1 MHQVFFLLSLTD
13 KSLKRRGRMK
23 HMLQICCKNNN
34 ISKDFPAGS
43 TLLDIYYGFN
53 LDFPY
58 QVVSAKV
65 NNRSE
70 GLNFRVY
77 NNKDVEFL
85 DVRDPSG
92 MRTYVRSLCFILYK
106 AVSEL
111 FPQGKLYVEHPV
123 SKGYFCNLRIGRPIE
138 LEDVAAIKQR
148 MQEIIAQDIPFHRTE
163 CHTTEAVRVFSERGM
178 NDKVKLLETSGALYT
193 FYYTLDGTV
202 DYYYGNLLPSTGF
215 IYLFDLVKYYDGL
228 LLRIPNKENPNK
240 LDEMIK
246 QEKMLDIFK
255 EHLRWNHIMG
265 LSNVGDFNRACE
277 QGHATDLINVAEA
290 LQEKKIAQIADE
302 IFSRNQEGGH
312 HASLVLISGPS
323 SSGKTTFSKRLSVQL
338 MTNGLHPYPI
348 SLDDYF
354 VNREDT
360 PLDADGNYDYESL
373 YALDLGLLNRQLQ
386 ALLRGEEVEL
396 PRFNFNTGK
405 QEFRGEKLR
414 IDDRTI
420 LILEG
425 IHALNPELTPQ
436 IPAENKYK
444 IYVSALTT
452 ISLDDH
458 NWIPTTDNRL
468 LRRIIRDYNYR
479 GYSARE
485 TISRWPSVRAGEDKW
500 IFPYQENAD
509 VMFNSAL
516 LFELAVLRAHVEPI
530 LNTVPRNCPE
540 YAEAYRLLKFIKYF
554 TPVQDKELPPTSLLR
569 EFLGGSS
576 FKY

>member
-1 MHQVFFLLSLTD
+1 
-13 KSLKRRGRMK
+13 MK

-34 ISKDFPAGS
+34 IYKEFPIGS
-43 TLLDIYYGFN
+43 SLLDIYYGFN
-53 LDFPY
+53 LNFPY

-85 DVRDPSG
+85 DVRDSSG

-111 FPQGKLYVEHPV
+111 FPEGKLFVEHPV

-138 LEDVAAIKQR
+138 LEDVSAIKKR
-148 MQEIIAQDIPFHRTE
+148 MQEIIAEDIPFRRTE

-178 NDKVKLLETSGALYT
+178 NDKVKLLETSGSIYT
-193 FYYTLDGTV
+193 YYYTLGDTV

-215 IYLFDLVKYYDGL
+215 IKLFDIVKYYDGL
-228 LLRIPNKENPNK
+228 LLRIPNKENPTV
-240 LDEMIK
+240 LEEVVK
-246 QEKMLDIFK
+246 QEKMLDVFK
-255 EHLRWNHIMG
+255 EHLHWNYIMG
-265 LSNVGDFNRACE
+265 LSNVGDFNLACE
-277 QGHATDLINVAEA
+277 AGPATDL
-290 LQEKKIAQIADE
+290 
-302 IFSRNQEGGH
+302 
-312 HASLVLISGPS
+312 
-323 SSGKTTFSKRLSVQL
+323 GKTTFSKRLSVQL
-338 MTNGLHPYPI
+338 MTNGLRPYPI
-348 SLDDYF
+348 SLDNYF
-354 VNREDT
+354 VDREDT
-360 PLDADGNYDYESL
+360 PLDENGNYDYESL
-373 YALDLGLLNRQLQ
+373 YALDLELFNNQLQ

-396 PRFNFNTGK
+396 PRFNFTLGK
-405 QEFRGEKLR
+405 KEYKGDKLR
-414 IDDRTI
+414 IDEHTI

-468 LRRIIRDYNYR
+468 LRRIIRDFNYR
-479 GYSARE
+479 GYSAQE

-516 LFELAVLRAHVEPI
+516 LFEFAVLRCHAEPI
-530 LNTVPRNCPE
+530 LTSVPRNCPE
-540 YAEAYRLLKFIKYF
+540 YAEAYRLMKFIKYF
-554 TPVQDKELPPTSLLR
+554 TPVQDKEIPPTSLLR

>member
-1 MHQVFFLLSLTD
+1 
-13 KSLKRRGRMK
+13 MK

-34 ISKDFPAGS
+34 ISKEFPAGS

-106 AVSEL
+106 AASEL

-138 LEDVAAIKQR
+138 LEDVTAIKRR

-163 CHTTEAVRVFSERGM
+163 CHTTEAVRIFSEKGM
-178 NDKVKLLETSGALYT
+178 NDKVKLLETSGALYSY
-193 FYYTLDGTV
+193 YYTLDGTV

-228 LLRIPNKENPNK
+228 LLRIPNKQDPTR
-240 LDEMIK
+240 LDEMVK

-277 QGHATDLINVAEA
+277 EGHATDLINVAEA

-302 IFSRNQEGGH
+302 IFARNQEGGH

-338 MTNGLHPYPI
+338 MTNGLHPHPI

-360 PLDADGNYDYESL
+360 PRDAHGNYDYESL
-373 YALDLGLLNRQLQ
+373 YALDLDLFNRQLQ

-405 QEFRGEKLR
+405 KEFRGDKLR

-425 IHALNPELTPQ
+425 IHALNPELTPH

-479 GYSARE
+479 GYSARD

-554 TPVQDKELPPTSLLR
+554 TPVPDKEIPPTSLLR

-576 FKY
+576 FTY

>member
-1 MHQVFFLLSLTD
+1 
-13 KSLKRRGRMK
+13 MK

-34 ISKDFPAGS
+34 IYKEFPIGS
-43 TLLDIYYGFN
+43 SLLDIYSGLN
-53 LDFPY
+53 LNFPY

-106 AVSEL
+106 TVSEL
-111 FPQGKLYVEHPV
+111 FPEGELYVEYPV

-138 LEDVAAIKQR
+138 LEDVQAIKKR
-148 MQEIIAQDIPFHRTE
+148 MQEIIAEDIPFHRTE
-163 CHTTEAVRVFSERGM
+163 CHTSEAVRVFSERGM
-178 NDKVKLLETSGALYT
+178 DDKVKLLETSGSLYT
-193 FYYTLDGTV
+193 YYYTLGDTV

-215 IYLFDLVKYYDGL
+215 IKLFDIVKYYDGL
-228 LLRIPNKENPNK
+228 LLRIPNKENPNV
-240 LDEMIK
+240 LEEVVK
-246 QEKMLDIFK
+246 QEKMLDVFK

-265 LSNVGDFNRACE
+265 LSNVGDFNQACLD
-277 QGHATDLINVAEA
+277 GHATDLINVAEA
-290 LQEKKIAQIADE
+290 LQEKKIAQIADD
-302 IFSRNQEGGH
+302 IFLRTQNGTRAQ
-312 HASLVLISGPS
+312 LVLISGPS

-348 SLDDYF
+348 SLDNYF
-354 VNREDT
+354 VDREQT
-360 PLDADGNYDYESL
+360 PLDEKGNYDYESL
-373 YALDLGLLNRQLQ
+373 YALDLKLFNEQLQ

-396 PRFNFNTGK
+396 PRFNFTTGK
-405 QEFRGEKLR
+405 KEFKGDKLR
-414 IDDRTI
+414 IDEHTI

-436 IPAENKYK
+436 IPNENKYK

-468 LRRIIRDYNYR
+468 IRRIIRDYNYR
-479 GYSARE
+479 GYSAQE

-516 LFELAVLRAHVEPI
+516 LFELAVLRCHAEPI
-530 LNTVPRNCPE
+530 LNSVPRNCSE
-540 YAEAYRLLKFIKYF
+540 YSEAYRLLKFIKYF
-554 TPVQDKELPPTSLLR
+554 TPVQDKEIPPTSLLR

>member
-1 MHQVFFLLSLTD
+1 
-13 KSLKRRGRMK
+13 MK
-23 HMLQICCKNNN
+23 HMLQIYCKNNN
-34 ISKDFPAGS
+34 IYKEFPIGS
-43 TLLDIYYGFN
+43 TLLEIYSGFN

-58 QVVSAKV
+58 QVVSARV

-85 DVRDPSG
+85 DVRNPSG
-92 MRTYVRSLCFILYK
+92 MRTYVRTLCFILYK
-106 AVSEL
+106 AVSEI
-111 FPQGKLYVEHPV
+111 FPEGKLYVEHPV

-138 LEDVAAIKQR
+138 LEDVLAVKQR
-148 MQEIIAQDIPFHRTE
+148 MQEIIAEDIPFHRTE
-163 CHTTEAVRVFSERGM
+163 CHVTEAVRVFSERGM
-178 NDKVKLLETSGALYT
+178 KDKVRLLESSGSLYT
-193 FYYTLDGTV
+193 YYYTLGDTV

-215 IYLFDLVKYYDGL
+215 IKLFDLVKYYDGL
-228 LLRIPNKENPNK
+228 LLRIPNKENPNV
-240 LDEMIK
+240 LEDVVK
-246 QEKMLDIFK
+246 QEKMLDVFK

-265 LSNVGDFNRACE
+265 LSNIGDFNLACQE
-277 QGHATDLINVAEA
+277 GHATDLIKVAEA

-302 IFSRNQEGGH
+302 IFHRGQEGH
-312 HASLVLISGPS
+312 PVKIVLISGPS
-323 SSGKTTFSKRLSVQL
+323 SSGKTTFSKRLSIQL

-348 SLDDYF
+348 AMDNYF

-360 PLDADGNYDYESL
+360 PRDANGDYDYESL
-373 YALDLGLLNRQLQ
+373 YALDIKKFEEDLQ
-386 ALLRGEEVEL
+386 ALLRGEEIEL
-396 PRFNFNTGK
+396 PTYNF
-405 QEFRGEKLR
+405 
-414 IDDRTI
+414 IDGRREYKGDRLKADEHTI
-420 LILEG
+420 LVLEG

-436 IPAENKYK
+436 IPADKKYK

-452 ISLDDH
+452 ISIDDH

-468 LRRIIRDYNYR
+468 IRRIIRDYNYR
-479 GYSARE
+479 GCSAQE
-485 TISRWPSVRAGEDKW
+485 TISRWGSVRAGEDKW

-516 LFELAVLRAHVEPI
+516 LFELAVLRCHVEPL

-540 YAEAYRLLKFIKYF
+540 YAEAYRLLKFIQYF

-576 FKY
+576 FTY